1 MPHGAALPGVS
12 RPASPDPRG
21 GRYRGVAN
29 VDESFTDKD
38 FQKLHDGG
46 IRGIRFNFVQHLGGT
61 PDLGEFK
68 RLVSLLQA
76 HPQIGA
82 LRSNGRRGFSMTVF
96 PYTVIYRVASGEI
109 VILVIKHDSR
119 RPGYGGKRS

>member
-1 MPHGAALPGVS
+1 MKITVHPRAEQDLREAAEFYEREG
-12 RPASPDPRG
+12 SPL
-21 GRYRGVAN
+21 VAN
-29 VDESFTDKD
+29 
-38 FQKLHDGG
+38 
-46 IRGIRFNFVQHLGGT
+46 RFV
-61 PDLGEFK
+61 GEFK